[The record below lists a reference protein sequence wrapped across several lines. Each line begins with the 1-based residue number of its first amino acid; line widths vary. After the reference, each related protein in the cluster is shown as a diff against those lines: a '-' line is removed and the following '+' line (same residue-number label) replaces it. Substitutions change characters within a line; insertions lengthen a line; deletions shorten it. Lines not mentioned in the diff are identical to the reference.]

1 MEYKETDFG
10 NIRQRIVEQAYKSAF
25 HLTEEQTRKLIQDKF
40 ERAEA
45 MHRALQALPVWHTD
59 R

>member
-1 MEYKETDFG
+1 MEQIDYTKVKEK
-10 NIRQRIVEQAYKSAF
+10 IVEQAYDSAF
-25 HLTEEQTRKLIQDKF
+25 RLSEEQTRKLIQDKF

-45 MHRALQALPVWHTD
+45 MHFAMKATPLWHTD

>member
-1 MEYKETDFG
+1 MENKEIDF
-10 NIRQRIVEQAYKSAF
+10 NNVRNKIVEQAYKSAF
-25 HLTEEQTRKLIQDKF
+25 HLTQEQTRKLIQDKF

-45 MHRALQALPVWHTD
+45 MHRALQDLPVWHTD